1 MNGIRLSRALT
12 LDDYVQ
18 SVVASNQFAG
28 RASELSFLKLGFFGE
43 VGEILSGI
51 KKSRRDALTDAEA
64 RGASEEMGDSLWYL
78 LAIAHKT
85 GISPVALTVAALK
98 EIASRVGA
106 EPPKAASQDSSIRR
120 LVGYVNAHCGTPSQD
135 GAALIPGLSA
145 RAGALVGPGRIQ
157 KTALAALFADL
168 AMLAHDLRLDLEV
181 VAAEN
186 VAKIKAR
193 WPDHLDT
200 PTPLFDSNC
209 SVHEQLPR
217 KLWVRFEERS
227 VRSVNYVYI
236 SVNGVSVGDRLTDN
250 SHEPD
255 DYRFHDVFHLAYA
268 AYLGWSP
275 VLRSLLKVKRKSSAK
290 LDENEDG
297 ARAIIIE
304 EGVSTWMFNI
314 GRDHLFADVTQ
325 ERFPYALLKQI
336 SGFVKGYEVER
347 SQPWEWARAILK
359 GFEVFRQLKDARR
372 GYVVADLESRSIEFK
387 SIEEI
392 DESIEY
398 KEVRRKA
405 VRGKTAGSVQPVRRR
420 VQALRQVR
428 KKSSDTAGAPPG
440 VP

>member
-1 MNGIRLSRALT
+1 MNGIRLRRALT

-18 SVVASNQFAG
+18 SVIASNQFAG
-28 RASELSFLKLGFFGE
+28 RASELSSLKLGLFGE
-43 VGEILSGI
+43 IGEILSGM
-51 KKSRRDALTDAEA
+51 KKTRRDALTDAEA
-64 RGASEEMGDSLWYL
+64 RGASEEIGDALWYL

-85 GISPVALTVAALK
+85 GVSPAALTVAALK
-98 EIASRVGA
+98 EIACRVGA
-106 EPPKAASQDSSIRR
+106 EPPKAAAQDSSIRR
-120 LVGYVNAHCGTPSQD
+120 MVGYVNAHCGAPSQ
-135 GAALIPGLSA
+135 GSPTVIPGLSE
-145 RAGALVGPGRIQ
+145 RVGALVGTRRIQ
-157 KTALAALFADL
+157 KPALAALFADL
-168 AMLAHDLRLDLEV
+168 AMLAHDLRLDLEL
-181 VAAEN
+181 VAVEN

-193 WPDHLDT
+193 WPDDLDT
-200 PTPLFDSNC
+200 PTPLFDSAC

-217 KLWVRFEERS
+217 KLWVRFEERN
-227 VRSVNYVYI
+227 VRGVNYVYI

-314 GRDHLFADVTQ
+314 GRDHLFTDVTQ
-325 ERFPYALLKQI
+325 QNFPYSLLKQI

-372 GYVVADLESRSIEFK
+372 GYVIADLESRSIVFK

-392 DESIEY
+392 DESIEH

-405 VRGKTAGSVQPVRRR
+405 GNGKAAGSVQPVRGRLH
-420 VQALRQVR
+420 ALRQVR
-428 KKSSDTAGAPPG
+428 KKSTNTAGAPPG

>member
-1 MNGIRLSRALT
+1 MNGIRLSSALT
-12 LDDYVQ
+12 LDAYVE
-18 SVVASNQFAG
+18 SVVASNQFA
-28 RASELSFLKLGFFGE
+28 RHASELSYLKLGLFGE

-51 KKSRRDALTDAEA
+51 KKAQRDALTDAEA
-64 RGASEEMGDSLWYL
+64 RGASEEIGDALWYL
-78 LAIAHKT
+78 LAIAHKS
-85 GISPVALTVAALK
+85 GVSPAALTVAALK

-106 EPPKAASQDSSIRR
+106 EPPKAAGQDSSIRR
-120 LVGYVNAHCGTPSQD
+120 LVGYVNAHCGSPSH
-135 GAALIPGLSA
+135 GSSKVVPGLSE
-145 RAGALVGPGRIQ
+145 RVGALVGARRIQ
-157 KTALAALFADL
+157 KSALAALFADL
-168 AMLAHDLRLDLEV
+168 AMLAHDLRLDLEI

-193 WPDHLDT
+193 WPDHLGT
-200 PTPLFDSNC
+200 PTPLFDSAC
-209 SVHEQLPR
+209 SIHEQLPR
-217 KLWVRFEERS
+217 KLWVRFEERH
-227 VRSVNYVYI
+227 VRGINYVYI

-250 SHEPD
+250 SHEAD

-314 GRDHLFADVTQ
+314 GKEHLFSDVTQ
-325 ERFPYALLKQI
+325 ENFPYSLLKQI
-336 SGFVKGYEVER
+336 AGFVRGYEVDR

-359 GFEVFRQLKDARR
+359 GFEIFRQLKEARR
-372 GYVVADLESRSIEFK
+372 GYVVADLESRSIVFK
-387 SIEEI
+387 GIEEV

-405 VRGKTAGSVQPVRRR
+405 GHGKAAGGVQPVRGR
-420 VQALRQVR
+420 VRAVRQVR
-428 KKSSDTAGAPPG
+428 KKSANSAGAPPG
-440 VP
+440 LP